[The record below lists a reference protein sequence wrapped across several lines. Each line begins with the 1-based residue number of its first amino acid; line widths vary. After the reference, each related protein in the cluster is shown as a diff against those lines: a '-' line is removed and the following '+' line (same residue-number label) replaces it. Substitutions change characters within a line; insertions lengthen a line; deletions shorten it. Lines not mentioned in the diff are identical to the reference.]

1 MDLKPQIFT
10 AEVMHKRIFPRVNQF
25 KYKVYYLA
33 LPVEQLRKT
42 SHFASVAINHFSAVS
57 FHEKDHGSMDEQ
69 SNEVW
74 IQHLLKEH
82 GLSDVIKHVMLVSM
96 PRILY
101 YQFNPV
107 SFWICLDEDQNI
119 RAVLSEVHNTFGEH
133 HSYLCKKEDL
143 SPIESNDWLHAEK
156 LFHVSPFLERE
167 GSYAF
172 RFSYKNDK
180 LGVWIDY
187 FDSKGNLQLMTSL
200 VGKLHPLTK
209 RTIRKVF
216 WSHPLVTLKTIL
228 LIHWQAAKLVFK
240 RIKYISKP
248 QQKEEKLSVNHHVN

>member
-1 MDLKPQIFT
+1 M
-10 AEVMHKRIFPRVNQF
+10 
-25 KYKVYYLA
+25 
-33 LPVEQLRKT
+33 
-42 SHFASVAINHFSAVS
+42 
-57 FHEKDHGSMDEQ
+57 
-69 SNEVW
+69 
-74 IQHLLKEH
+74 
-82 GLSDVIKHVMLVSM
+82 
-96 PRILY
+96 
-101 YQFNPV
+101 
-107 SFWICLDEDQNI
+107 DEDQNI

-172 RFSYKNDK
+172 RFSYKDDK

-200 VGKLHPLTK
+200 VGKLHPLTN

-248 QQKEEKLSVNHHVN
+248 QQKEEKLSVNHRVN